1 MAKLQIVTGVDNE
14 ILRKK
19 SEKVKKIDKK
29 LKKLIGDMLQTLE
42 EKDGL
47 GLAAPQVGLNIDLL
61 LARLNSGDPEEM
73 IVAFINPEIIFR
85 SEEIEIMEE
94 GCLSLPGE
102 YDEIERAK
110 EIRIKFEDLRGNEQ
124 ILDLSGLNAR
134 ILQHETD
141 HLKGILFTDYLEN
154 KNSRNK

>member
-1 MAKLQIVTGVDNE
+1 MTKLKIVTGVDNK

-29 LKKLIGDMLQTLE
+29 MKKLITDMLQTLE
-42 EKDGL
+42 GKEGL
-47 GLAAPQVGLNIDLL
+47 GLAAPQVGVNIQLL
-61 LARLNSGDPEEM
+61 LARLNHGDPEEM
-73 IVAFINPEIIFR
+73 IVAFINPEITYK

-110 EIRIKFEDLRGNEQ
+110 EIRIKFQDLNGNEQ
-124 ILDLSGLNAR
+124 VLDLSGINAR

-141 HLKGILFTDYLEN
+141 HLNGILFTDYLE
-154 KNSRNK
+154 K